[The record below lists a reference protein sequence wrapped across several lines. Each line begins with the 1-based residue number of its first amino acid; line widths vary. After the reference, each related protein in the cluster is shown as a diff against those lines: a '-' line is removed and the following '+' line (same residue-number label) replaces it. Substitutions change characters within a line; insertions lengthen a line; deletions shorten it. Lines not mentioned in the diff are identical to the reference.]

1 MRPPGPADEQRSA
14 AAATRPPRPPR
25 LAGERPATRPRSHS
39 AQTEKSSL
47 LAAATKREEA
57 PVAAAVQPKSGLAA
71 TFPLFVISS
80 LGNRLFMKLQ
90 TIPMYNYPITV
101 NIVSTAVY
109 VPICF
114 AYIIP
119 ASLFLNPSPITR
131 EEQAIPK
138 SVFAVMGGL
147 DCLSSV
153 MLVLAVNYVPN
164 ASTLVLLQQAAIPIS
179 MVISALAF
187 AGVRYDVYQILG
199 ATIVLLGIGVVL
211 SPQLGTSNNEAS
223 SGTVVWSLVTVVACV
238 PMCVSSVYKEKA
250 LGEQDVGVIF
260 LNGWVSVFQTVMSL
274 PLAIPSAWAT
284 HLPLAELPANLLDG
298 FSCVRGIG
306 SVGVIQP
313 ESGLTY
319 DDDDVFASNP
329 QGYDLLAPNVQS
341 RRPDDCG
348 SAPAYVTLYIFFN
361 LLYNVAT
368 ILMLK
373 QGGSNV
379 LYLASTVLVPISNV
393 MFALPCMPQ
402 HQPVH
407 ATDVWGLFVIMAGLL
422 LYRAGKR
429 LVEKFVERTRPAD
442 PTGDISTPVLRENVP
457 GVFRRARTDAARTF
471 RADQLEMLQPI
482 FEQQERAA
490 RRRLVKTN
498 AQIRHTLLRRLGFS
512 PDVAGRPIPGALSAS
527 PGDIRRATGRS
538 PPVGAGQRFVPL
550 VERRRVRSFQDR
562 RRPPPGA

>member
-1 MRPPGPADEQRSA
+1 MKQPRSGATEAPA
-14 AAATRPPRPPR
+14 AARPN
-25 LAGERPATRPRSHS
+25 
-39 AQTEKSSL
+39 TEKSSL
-47 LAAATKREEA
+47 LAAAQGRKGDDAA
-57 PVAAAVQPKSGLAA
+57 PTATAKPASGLAA
-71 TFPLFVISS
+71 TFALFVISS
-80 LGNRLFMKLQ
+80 LGNRLFQKLQ

-109 VPICF
+109 VPVCF

-119 ASLFLNPSPITR
+119 ASLCLNPSPITA

-138 SVFAVMGGL
+138 SVFAVMGAL

-187 AGVRYDVYQILG
+187 VGVRYDRFQILG
-199 ATIVLLGIGVVL
+199 AAVVLLGIGVVL
-211 SPQLGTSNNEAS
+211 SPQLGSTDSEAS
-223 SGTVVWSLVTVVACV
+223 SGTVLWSLVTVAACV
-238 PMCVSSVYKEKA
+238 PMCLSSVYKEKA

-260 LNGWVSVFQTVMSL
+260 LNGWVAVFQTVMSL

-284 HLPLAELPANLLDG
+284 HLPLSELPDNVVDG

-306 SVGVIQP
+306 SVGVVQP
-313 ESGLTY
+313 EPGLSY
-319 DDDDVFASNP
+319 DDDDLFASNP
-329 QGYDLLAPNVQS
+329 SGYDLLNPNVDT
-341 RRPDDCG
+341 RRPDDCAT
-348 SAPAYVTLYIFFN
+348 APAYVTLYIIFN

-407 ATDVWGLFVIMAGLL
+407 TTDVYGLVVIMLGLT
-422 LYRAGKR
+422 LYRAGQQIASR
-429 LVEKFVERTRPAD
+429 LSERWCSLQTRRPRLYSD
-442 PTGDISTPVLRENVP
+442 LEGDVPTPILREVAQSP

-482 FEQQERAA
+482 YEQQERQA

-512 PDVAGRPIPGALSAS
+512 PDTSGVPIPGSRRQS
-527 PGDIRRATGRS
+527 PGDWRRTTGRS
-538 PPVGAGQRFVPL
+538 PPLPASSFVPL
-550 VERRRVRSFQDR
+550 SERRRARSFQAR
-562 RRPPPGA
+562 SSSPAQLEEPSL

>member
-1 MRPPGPADEQRSA
+1 MEPAASEADPARPAAEGAKRLPPGRAK
-14 AAATRPPRPPR
+14 
-25 LAGERPATRPRSHS
+25 
-39 AQTEKSSL
+39 QTEKSSL
-47 LAAATKREEA
+47 LAAAQGRKGDDAA
-57 PVAAAVQPKSGLAA
+57 PTATAKPTQGLAA
-71 TFPLFVISS
+71 TFALFVISS
-80 LGNRLFMKLQ
+80 LGNRLFQKLQ

-109 VPICF
+109 VPVCF

-119 ASLFLNPSPITR
+119 ASLCLNPSPITA

-138 SVFAVMGGL
+138 SVFAVMGAL

-187 AGVRYDVYQILG
+187 VGVRYDRFQIIG
-199 ATIVLLGIGVVL
+199 AGVVLLGIGVVL
-211 SPQLGTSNNEAS
+211 SPQLETSDSEAS
-223 SGTVVWSLVTVVACV
+223 SGTVLWSLVTVAACV
-238 PMCVSSVYKEKA
+238 PMCLSSVYKEKA

-260 LNGWVSVFQTVMSL
+260 LNGWVAVFQTVMSL

-284 HLPLAELPANLLDG
+284 HLPLSELPDNVVDG

-306 SVGVIQP
+306 SVGVVQP
-313 ESGLTY
+313 EPGLTY
-319 DDDDVFASNP
+319 DDDDLFASNP
-329 QGYDLLAPNVQS
+329 SGYDLLNPNVDT
-341 RRPDDCG
+341 RRPDDCAT
-348 SAPAYVTLYIFFN
+348 APAYVTLYIIFN

-407 ATDVWGLFVIMAGLL
+407 TTDVYGLLVIMLGLT
-422 LYRAGKR
+422 LYRAGQQIASR
-429 LVEKFVERTRPAD
+429 LSERWCSLQRRPRIYSD
-442 PTGDISTPVLRENVP
+442 LEGDVPTPILREVAQSP

-482 FEQQERAA
+482 YEQQERQA

-512 PDVAGRPIPGALSAS
+512 PDTQGVPIPGSRRQS
-527 PGDIRRATGRS
+527 PGDWRRTTGRS
-538 PPVGAGQRFVPL
+538 PPLPPS
-550 VERRRVRSFQDR
+550 ERRRARSFQAR
-562 RRPPPGA
+562 SPSPAQLEEPSL